1 MTADMAEWL
10 DEPAN
15 ADVVLLES
23 APGGALSEAGRQ
35 AAIEASL
42 SLLGVYFAGGDQEL
56 VERAAIGRA
65 VEDREL
71 DALRA
76 GLRLRV
82 AIAAGLR
89 LADLVDDIAKRPT
102 FRYELQTTE
111 QVGSLRSALDIN
123 RWITRPRGDQ
133 ELSFPVLEVQ
143 RGLGT
148 PENVL
153 AAYAI
158 TWLLRELRTSLGAS
172 LATAEAVEYQA
183 VHRLQDRLIRA
194 REIPA
199 LAACVPVA
207 LTIHTKRAA
216 EYLISQVK
224 RRLRRRD
231 IANRRPYAE
240 LTNWVEACLSGQP
253 PVAPGDIDLAVYGDR
268 FDSKLF
274 ELWCLWALGQ
284 EFAAALHM
292 PEPKIHLAWRGT
304 AAAYTF
310 GTFSGQIELYFQRGL
325 PGVDQMHSAQW
336 MNDDGR
342 RLGGI
347 PDIVVKAC
355 PTIGD
360 TRFAVID
367 PKLRQRNRLP
377 TEELYK
383 ILGYLQ
389 NFRVTPPTGA
399 VLIYTTSTE
408 TATPNLFR
416 DGESGTLISVA
427 LNPSAPAITTASAL
441 DVVVRTVLGLIDYQ
455 LPEAPSG
462 GQIPAP
468 AESEEERTEQVIND
482 ISSSLRNWGRVHS
495 DEIASSRERIEALV
509 GEDCWHSLDD
519 DVQLMMATA
528 DYVGHQLPPEVDFT
542 GPVIGMCKAVEHLL
556 HASLIAPVLG
566 SGPARE
572 RQTRTLGAAIDAIEV
587 ACRSQGSQLH
597 RDIRAHLIASGIDAS
612 DVLDLVQPWRK
623 LNTDYRVP
631 AAHRQALRK
640 PSWQRLYR
648 MLLGPE
654 SLFIRTFN
662 TLHRALSSGLRS
674 VGLGFELRHMI
685 SHFSA

>member
-1 MTADMAEWL
+1 MTADPTEWL
-10 DEPAN
+10 DEPA
-15 ADVVLLES
+15 DTDITLLES

-42 SLLGVYFAGGDQEL
+42 SLLGVYFAGGEQEL
-56 VERAAIGRA
+56 VERAAIGSS

-82 AIAAGLR
+82 AIAAGRR
-89 LADLVDDIAKRPT
+89 LADLLDDIAKRPT
-102 FRYELQTTE
+102 FRYELRTTE
-111 QVGSLRSALDIN
+111 QVGSLRGALDIN

-158 TWLLRELRTSLGAS
+158 TWLLRELRTSLGGS
-172 LATAEAVEYQA
+172 LATAEVVEYRA

-194 REIPA
+194 RELPA
-199 LAACVPVA
+199 LAACVPA
-207 LTIHTKRAA
+207 AAAIHTKRAA
-216 EYLISQVK
+216 EYLISHVK

-253 PVAPGDIDLAVYGDR
+253 PVAPGNIDLTVYGDR

-274 ELWCLWALGQ
+274 ELWCLWALGH
-284 EFAAALHM
+284 EFAAVLHM
-292 PEPKIHLAWRGT
+292 PEPTIHLAWRRT
-304 AAAYTF
+304 APAYIF
-310 GTFSGQIELYFQRGL
+310 DTFSGQVELYFQRGL
-325 PGVDQMHSAQW
+325 PGVDQMHTARW
-336 MNDDGR
+336 AKDDGR

-347 PDIVVKAC
+347 PDIVVRAL
-355 PTIGD
+355 PTIGN
-360 TRFAVID
+360 TRFVVVD
-367 PKLRQRNRLP
+367 PKLRQRNRMP
-377 TEELYK
+377 VEEIYK
-383 ILGYLQ
+383 VLGYLQ
-389 NFRVTPPTGA
+389 NFDVIPPTGV
-399 VLIYTTSTE
+399 VLIYTTNTRMTDSH
-408 TATPNLFR
+408 LFR
-416 DGESGTLISVA
+416 DGSGGTLISVA
-427 LNPSAPAITTASAL
+427 LNPSAPATVTASAL

-455 LPEAPSG
+455 LPEVPSG
-462 GQIPAP
+462 GTIPA
-468 AESEEERTEQVIND
+468 AGESEEERAEQVVND
-482 ISSSLRNWGRVHS
+482 ISSSLRNWGKVHS

-509 GEDCWHSLDD
+509 GEDCWRSLDD

-528 DYVGHQLPPEVDFT
+528 DYVGHQLPPQVDFT

-556 HASLIAPVLG
+556 HASLIEPVVG
-566 SGPARE
+566 SDPARE
-572 RQTRTLGAAIDAIEV
+572 RQTRTLGAAIDAIEI
-587 ACRSQGSQLH
+587 ACRSQGNQLH
-597 RDIRAHLIASGIDAS
+597 RDIRTHLAANGIDAS
-612 DVLDLVQPWRK
+612 DVLNLIQPWRK
-623 LNTDYRVP
+623 LNRDYRVP

-654 SLFIRTFN
+654 GLFIQTFN
-662 TLHRALSSGLRS
+662 TLHRSSG
-674 VGLGFELRHMI
+674 G
-685 SHFSA
+685 